1 MSLTDGLRW
10 TQKCSDITEI
20 FRERRILE
28 LDPDNREAKVLY
40 KQAPFIPLTW
50 GCSMELHGAAWS
62 CMELHGAA
70 WKSSKSWVNRCPY
83 WALTQMRKA
92 GFCLRSLCH
101 MQLCWLMEV
110 CSSMISMHLDADVL
124 APDL

>member
-28 LDPDNREAKVLY
+28 LDLDNREAKVLY

-50 GCSMELHGAAWS
+50 GCSMELHGAASS
-62 CMELHGAA
+62 CMEILQVLGEPVPLLGLDTDAQ
-70 WKSSKSWVNRCPY
+70 SWILFAKFVPHATLLVNGG
-83 WALTQMRKA
+83 L
-92 GFCLRSLCH
+92 
-101 MQLCWLMEV
+101 
-110 CSSMISMHLDADVL
+110 
-124 APDL
+124 